1 MQLNR
6 KKIDLDATQI
16 EKHEKEVLSVMSTL
30 ESAVNP
36 FEVEQTELVHLTSGL
51 VATEDV
57 KSDLLT
63 AKERGEQ
70 HLQMF
75 IKDKLQVPNPDIFS
89 AIKKLKLK
97 TFSSMTKKVKV
108 KSKNGAEAM
117 LKSNRDLFAR
127 MLLLAKSRNIDVKE
141 VLSFKTLAPFPLSL
155 ATEMGTLHKTQKC
168 KLLMLRS

>member
-1 MQLNR
+1 MPL
-6 KKIDLDATQI
+6 KLK
-16 EKHEKEVLSVMSTL
+16 KHEKEVLSVMSTL

-36 FEVEQTELVHLTSGL
+36 FEGKQTELVHLTSGL

-117 LKSNRDLFAR
+117 LKSSRDLFAR

-141 VLSFKTLAPFPLSL
+141 VLSFPLAPFPLSL
-155 ATEMGTLHKTQKC
+155 ATEMGLCIRHRNASFSC
-168 KLLMLRS
+168 